1 MSPEAIQRSAL
12 LDILFEHRNKSY
24 GAYELRTAY
33 SRRLTKGIAIAMLVP
48 FLLYAAIRFQPDNEQ
63 ALSPLDDDCG
73 LTLVDIVPPPPP
85 EPPQPE
91 ERTSPTT
98 TAAIQYTDPDIVP
111 DNQVTNPPP
120 KIDDLQNKVIADF
133 TRDGDD
139 FIGIMEPPPAEKIGP
154 EYTPEKP
161 AVKAAAEEK
170 IFSVS
175 EKMPEFPG
183 GKLALQRFLSR
194 NMRSPNEMEPGQK
207 VKLVIR
213 FVVDENGNVGS
224 FVFTESGEPVYQNEI
239 LRVMKKM
246 PKWIPGEQNGAKVRV
261 YFHIPV
267 VFATEEE

>member
-33 SRRLTKGIAIAMLVP
+33 SRRLAKGIAIAMLVP
-48 FLLYAAIRFQPDNEQ
+48 FLLYAAIRFQPDKEHT
-63 ALSPLDDDCG
+63 LSPLDDDCG

-91 ERTSPTT
+91 VRTSPTT

-111 DNQVTNPPP
+111 DELVTNPPP

-139 FIGIMEPPPAEKIGP
+139 FIGIIEPPPAEKIGS

-161 AVKAAAEEK
+161 AVKAAPEEK
-170 IFSVS
+170 IFTASRGPRRKTRPTEVS
-175 EKMPEFPG
+175 LKEHS
-183 GKLALQRFLSR
+183 LSR
-194 NMRSPNEMEPGQK
+194 RNRA
-207 VKLVIR
+207 R
-213 FVVDENGNVGS
+213 
-224 FVFTESGEPVYQNEI
+224 
-239 LRVMKKM
+239 
-246 PKWIPGEQNGAKVRV
+246 PKS
-261 YFHIPV
+261 
-267 VFATEEE
+267 